1 MGDLIK
7 IIKEEY
13 PDTAE
18 DYKKNTM
25 FFYDA
30 YQKSSKEVTNINVGQ
45 MQKGAFYFL
54 QYQDDSNWM
63 QYSPIF
69 AVDFKKFGDL
79 IIIHAINLN
88 FIPLQVRVTIF
99 DRYIT
104 KKDLETNTLFN
115 TDFESVY
122 KVLLQYGY
130 EYALVEYNLKQIK
143 FVHKIKN
150 SLIPKFLYS
159 GFPKNKY
166 DPIKLYSIWKA
177 KLKTREKRHEEMM
190 EADIKDFY
198 DVETEILNQ
207 YEALEKHIDRIRK
220 SYEKYGK

>member
-7 IIKEEY
+7 IVKHEY
-13 PDTAE
+13 PNLAE
-18 DYKKNTM
+18 SYKENTM

-30 YQKSSKEVTNINVGQ
+30 YQKNSADVTNINVGK
-45 MQKGAFYFL
+45 MQLGAFYFL

-69 AVDFKKFGDL
+69 TVDFRKFGDM
-79 IIIHAINLN
+79 IIILAVNLN

-99 DRYIT
+99 DKYIT
-104 KKDLETNTLFN
+104 EKDLESNTLFDTN
-115 TDFESVY
+115 YESVY
-122 KVLLQYGY
+122 KSFLQYGY
-130 EYALVEYNLKQIK
+130 EYAIVEYNMKQIK

-166 DPIKLYSIWKA
+166 DPIKLYSIWKT
-177 KLKTREKRHEEMM
+177 KLKTRDKRHQEMM
-190 EADIKDFY
+190 NADIKDFY
-198 DVETEILNQ
+198 DTENEILND
-207 YEALEKHIDRIRK
+207 YKALESHIDRIRK
-220 SYEKYGK
+220 SYGKYGK